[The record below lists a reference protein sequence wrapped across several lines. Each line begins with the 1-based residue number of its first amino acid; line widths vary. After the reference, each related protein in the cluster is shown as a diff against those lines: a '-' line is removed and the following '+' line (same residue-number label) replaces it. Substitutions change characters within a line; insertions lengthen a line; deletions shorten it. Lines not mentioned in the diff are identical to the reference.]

1 MGEIHEEFP
10 CRECEGVEYDLENGE
25 FVCVRCALIN
35 PNIEE
40 EAEHEWAGHHS
51 IAGRNLRNAHR
62 IGFFFFIIIFF
73 YINFF

>member
-40 EAEHEWAGHHS
+40 EAEHDWAGHHS

-62 IGFFFFIIIFF
+62 IGFFSSGFF
-73 YINFF
+73 